1 MAGEKILNSF
11 PFDYSMVLN
20 EESSQM
26 EPDREYDAER
36 YRKYF
41 AKFLSNGV
49 YFGKYKNYGENSMK
63 VSLDEG
69 LTISVEKGAGIIE
82 GADFENEEKMLFTL
96 ERPTAG
102 KRIDRV
108 IVKLDKTLAV
118 RETQLYIKQGTGTTT
133 AELQRDDNIYEIC
146 LAEITVNSTSNIA
159 ENDIKDTRLDNEL
172 CGLVNSL
179 VSVDGKEMYQKF
191 QEYIDTV
198 TENLV
203 RKDQDSIINGTLKD
217 KNGGTSKNNFT
228 DAYKNKLDSIAN
240 GANKTVI
247 DTSLNSNSTNPV
259 QNKVIYNEL
268 SKKPSKDIATTSASG
283 LMSANDKVKLDGIAS
298 GANKTVIE
306 DNTDSSSANN
316 ALSANQGKYLKNL
329 ANAAQSTANNA
340 AKVAN
345 SAQET
350 ANGANTKVNNV
361 EDTFNDFLQ
370 SGGTI
375 YGSLNLVGNFKNQE
389 TYSNTVTDASNVYI
403 SSNANFR
410 RSSSSSRRYKKDI
423 TEKLEERLEPQKLYD
438 LPIVQFKYKK
448 GYLNKDDRRYNEN
461 ILGFIAEDVAEIYE
475 PAAQYD
481 ENGNVEMWNSN
492 VMIPALLYLIKD
504 LNERLKKLEEK
515 IKE

>member
-1 MAGEKILNSF
+1 MAEEKTLNSF
-11 PFDYSMVLN
+11 PFDYSLVLN

-96 ERPTAG
+96 ERPTNG
-102 KRIDRV
+102 NRIDRV
-108 IVKLDKTLAV
+108 VVKLDKTLSV

-228 DAYKNKLDSIAN
+228 DAYKSKLDGIATS
-240 GANKTVI
+240 ANKTVVE
-247 DTSLNSNSTNPV
+247 TSLNNSSTNPV
-259 QNKVIYNEL
+259 QNKVVYNEL
-268 SKKPSKDIATTSASG
+268 LKKAPKDIATTSASG
-283 LMSANDKVKLDGIAS
+283 LMSANDKVKLNGIAT
-298 GANKTVIE
+298 GANKTVVDTSLNNSSTNPVQNKVVSAGINAVKDMAIIAL
-306 DNTDSSSANN
+306 DN
-316 ALSANQGKYLKNL
+316 
-329 ANAAQSTANNA
+329 
-340 AKVAN
+340 
-345 SAQET
+345 AQE
-350 ANGANTKVNNV
+350 ANKSADVALNN
-361 EDTFNDFLQ
+361 LQ
-370 SGGTI
+370 EYKESMKSSISTNAIQSQYI
-375 YGSLNLVGNFKNQE
+375 YDNNIQTNSPNLYITSLG
-389 TYSNTVTDASNVYI
+389 
-403 SSNANFR
+403 NFR
-410 RSSSSSRRYKKDI
+410 RTTGSSKRWKKDI
-423 TEKLEERLEPQKLYD
+423 TTNIEDRLNPKALYN
-438 LPIVQFKYKK
+438 LPIKQFKYKK
-448 GYLNKDDRRYNEN
+448 GCISKNDIRYEKN

-492 VMIPALLYLIKD
+492 VMIPALLYLIQD